1 MMSVGR
7 IAETSAVT
15 SATAPKPAERVS
27 EEKSTTLASEH
38 TDKFVKSETGYT
50 PAYTKA
56 TVTDNR
62 SNSANENAPKDK
74 TAASEKSYGSYQ
86 GKSVR
91 QTKNEAMKD
100 VISKLLGGLAS
111 STPKSTITDQ
121 LNSIFKS
128 YGLENIEDD
137 GSEDFWGAE
146 ATANRILDFA
156 KSLAGDD
163 DKAFS
168 TLKDAFEKA
177 FGDSEK
183 IWGGKLPSVCYD
195 TLDRVRKGFDDWE
208 KEIAAKNAE
217 KSDSSDKTEPAKTD
231 KTEK

>member
-1 MMSVGR
+1 MFMLSVGR
-7 IAETSAVT
+7 VAEMSTVT
-15 SATAPKPAERVS
+15 SATAPKSSERVT
-27 EEKSTTLASEH
+27 EEKTTTLASDH

-62 SNSANENAPKDK
+62 SGSTNENAPKSETAEK
-74 TAASEKSYGSYQ
+74 TNGRHQAQ
-86 GKSVR
+86 SVR
-91 QTKNEAMKD
+91 QMKNEGMKD

-111 STPKSTITDQ
+111 GTPKATINSQ

-128 YGLENIEDD
+128 FGLETIEDD
-137 GSEDFWGAE
+137 GTDDFWGAE

-156 KSLAGDD
+156 KALAGDD

-168 TLKDAFEKA
+168 TLKDAFEKG

-195 TLDRVRKGFDDWE
+195 TLSKVREGFDEWE
-208 KEIAAKNAE
+208 KEIEAKKTESTTDSTAAE
-217 KSDSSDKTEPAKTD
+217 K
-231 KTEK
+231 

>member
-7 IAETSAVT
+7 VAEMSTVT
-15 SATAPKPAERVS
+15 GATAPKSSERVS
-27 EEKSTTLASEH
+27 EEKTTTLASEH
-38 TDKFVKSETGYT
+38 TDKFVKSETSYT

-62 SNSANENAPKDK
+62 SSSTDENAPKDK
-74 TAASEKSYGSYQ
+74 TEAAEKNN
-86 GKSVR
+86 GKYRGQSVLQR
-91 QTKNEAMKD
+91 KNEGMKE

-111 STPKSTITDQ
+111 GTPKNTINDQ

-128 YGLENIEDD
+128 FGLETIKDD
-137 GSEDFWGAE
+137 GTDDFWGAE

-156 KSLAGDD
+156 KGLAGDD

-168 TLKDAFEKA
+168 TLKNAFEKA

-195 TLDRVRKGFDDWE
+195 TLDKVREGFDEWE
-208 KEIAAKNAE
+208 KEIEAKKTESASTSDSTAKTEAAE
-217 KSDSSDKTEPAKTD
+217 K
-231 KTEK
+231 

>member
-1 MMSVGR
+1 MMFMLSVGR
-7 IAETSAVT
+7 VAEMSTVT
-15 SATAPKPAERVS
+15 SATAPKSSEKVT
-27 EEKSTTLASEH
+27 EEKTTSLASEH
-38 TDKFVKSETGYT
+38 TDKFVKSETSYT

-62 SNSANENAPKDK
+62 SNSTDENAPKDK
-74 TAASEKSYGSYQ
+74 TETTEKSNGKYQ
-86 GKSVR
+86 SQSVR
-91 QTKNEAMKD
+91 QMKNEGMKD

-111 STPKSTITDQ
+111 GTPKNTINDQ

-128 YGLENIEDD
+128 FGLDVIEDD
-137 GSEDFWGAE
+137 GTDDFWGAE

-163 DKAFS
+163 DDAFS
-168 TLKDAFEKA
+168 TLRDAFEKG

-195 TLDRVRKGFDDWE
+195 TLDKVREGFDEWE
-208 KEIAAKNAE
+208 KEIEARKTE
-217 KSDSSDKTEPAKTD
+217 STSDSAA
-231 KTEK
+231 TEK